1 MQDDKRREIPQSDP
15 VDEPVNARAFDAD
28 GNVRPA
34 DGRWLGD
41 RNDDVPAEQLQ
52 AEREQQIADAQAVE
66 LERMRKQNAEPDAQ
80 LQGEAGPE
88 ITPAGDGTVL
98 VPELKGQALDDALKA
113 RDLPVT
119 GTADEKRA
127 RVAGHDA
134 ANPAQAE

>member
-1 MQDDKRREIPQSDP
+1 MVEEKREIPQSSP

-52 AEREQQIADAQAVE
+52 AEREQQIEAAQAVE
-66 LERMRKQNAEPDAQ
+66 LERMRKQNAGTGAE
-80 LQGEAGPE
+80 LEA
-88 ITPAGDGTVL
+88 PAPTEQAA
-98 VPELKGQALDDALKA
+98 ELKGKALEDALIA
-113 RDLPVT
+113 RGLPAT

-127 RVAGHDA
+127 RIAEHDA
-134 ANPAQAE
+134 APAE